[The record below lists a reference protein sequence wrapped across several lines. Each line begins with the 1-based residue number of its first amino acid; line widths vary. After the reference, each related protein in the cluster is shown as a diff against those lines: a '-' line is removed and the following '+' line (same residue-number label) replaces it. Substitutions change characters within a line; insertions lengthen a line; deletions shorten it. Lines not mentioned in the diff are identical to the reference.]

1 MNLERFLVGK
11 RRDSNPQGCEAE
23 ETRRRPKPVRT
34 KSAFHLENISPVP
47 KSEPLATTK

>member
-23 ETRRRPKPVRT
+23 ETRRRPKPIRT
-34 KSAFHLENISPVP
+34 KSA
-47 KSEPLATTK
+47 